1 MGAWFEKI
9 TYGELVNR
17 AATRYGDKEF
27 MVFAGQRWSFRQVR
41 AEIDRTARGLWR
53 WEFSRVTRWRY
64 GW

>member
-41 AEIDRTARGLWR
+41 VEIDRTARGLMALGI
-53 WEFSRVTRWRY
+53 SRVTRWRY